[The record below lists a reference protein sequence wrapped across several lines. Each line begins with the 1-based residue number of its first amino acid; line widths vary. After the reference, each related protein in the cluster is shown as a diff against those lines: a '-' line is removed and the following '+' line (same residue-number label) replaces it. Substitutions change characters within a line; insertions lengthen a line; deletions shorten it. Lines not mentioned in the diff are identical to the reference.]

1 MSIRPRDEP
10 GPCRH
15 RQVDTNPLFLHGLNR
30 LDMCR
35 FMMTMAR
42 VMVLLLVLG

>member
-1 MSIRPRDEP
+1 MEGRH
-10 GPCRH
+10 PCHFDR
-15 RQVDTNPLFLHGLNR
+15 VDTNSIFLHGLNR